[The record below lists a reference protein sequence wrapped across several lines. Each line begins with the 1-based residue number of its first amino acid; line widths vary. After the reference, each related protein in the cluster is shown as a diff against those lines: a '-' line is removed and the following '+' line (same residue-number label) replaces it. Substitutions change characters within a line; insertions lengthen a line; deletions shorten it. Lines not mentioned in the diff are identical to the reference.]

1 MTEMAAR
8 CALEPFAAQ
17 LHAVEE
23 QGQPAEQAEEDH
35 G

>member
-1 MTEMAAR
+1 MTEVAAR
-8 CALEPFAAQ
+8 RALEPFAAQ

-23 QGQPAEQAEEDH
+23 QSEPAEQAEEDH